1 MNFRLGFENK
11 LELKAKGDAATV
23 TEHAGIGEE
32 EEEDEGEEE
41 DEREALGVQLSAMM
55 GWKINTSRDRE
66 RCLGHGGLE
75 EGTNELH
82 ARSLRFGRAQN
93 HRDNGAHCRSSGFIE
108 APDYQQRR
116 N

>member
-1 MNFRLGFENK
+1 M
-11 LELKAKGDAATV
+11 
-23 TEHAGIGEE
+23 TEHAGVGEE

-41 DEREALGVQLSAMM
+41 DEREALGGLLSGMM
-55 GWKINTSRDRE
+55 GWKTFSVSAGVRDRE

-93 HRDNGAHCRSSGFIE
+93 HRDNGALCRSSGFIE